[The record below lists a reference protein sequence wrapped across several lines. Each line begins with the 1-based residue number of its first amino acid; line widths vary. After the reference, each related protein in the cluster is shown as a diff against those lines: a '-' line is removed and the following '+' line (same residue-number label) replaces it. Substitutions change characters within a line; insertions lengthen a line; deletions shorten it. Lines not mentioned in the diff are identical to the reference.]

1 MEVKEEV
8 LRLRQELE
16 QASYEYYVLDAPV
29 MTDYDYDHKLRRL
42 EELEREDPELIT
54 PDSPTRRVGGK
65 ALEAFQQVRHRVPL
79 ESLQDVFDYEE
90 LRAFDQ
96 RVKAVV
102 PEATYV
108 VEPKVD
114 GLSVALEYENG
125 MFVRGATRGDGQV
138 GEDVTEN
145 LRTIK
150 SIPLHIPNAP
160 GLPDRTR

>member
-42 EELEREDPELIT
+42 EELEREHPELIT

-108 VEPKVD
+108 VEPRWTVC
-114 GLSVALEYENG
+114 LWHWNTRTECLCVVPPAA
-125 MFVRGATRGDGQV
+125 MVRSA
-138 GEDVTEN
+138 
-145 LRTIK
+145 K
-150 SIPLHIPNAP
+150 M
-160 GLPDRTR
+160 